1 MVKGQIYNTI
11 LTSKDMRSAQDD
23 IIYVTFR
30 LHNCETNQICNKKL
44 ITPSILMETLVIVHG
59 GNNGEGIGK
68 RLTPFFFLKHRDSHL
83 INPPCDKII
92 GPEKD
97 IS

>member
-11 LTSKDMRSAQDD
+11 PTSKDMRSAQDD
-23 IIYVTFR
+23 IIYVTLR

-44 ITPSILMETLVIVHG
+44 ITPSILMETLV
-59 GNNGEGIGK
+59 IGK